1 MYKKYFLPLFLLML
15 LTACSE
21 TSVEP
26 EEAIQDVSNEE
37 SLSVIATFYPVY
49 EMTQQVAGER
59 LDVHQLISGGTDA
72 HHFEPS
78 ARDVAMINDSD
89 LFIYSS
95 EEMETWVPSLL
106 ASLDNSDLPIV
117 KTAENIELME
127 AEGHDEHDHH
137 DHDDHGHEEDDHDH
151 SHSVDPHI
159 WLDPVLAQEQV
170 DTIKEALIEI
180 DPDGADYYTERAAEF
195 NQELQILHEDYETAF
210 AEADNRVFF
219 TQHESFGY
227 LAERYDLTQISV
239 GGLSTEVEPSP
250 SRIAEINQ
258 LVEEYDV
265 PVIYYQDGA
274 SSSIAETIA
283 NETGTEVAVL
293 YDLETLSSEMIDEG
307 LDYLSAMRENL
318 ETLKKSIR

>member
-1 MYKKYFLPLFLLML
+1 MIKKYLLPLLLLIL
-15 LTACSE
+15 LTACANE
-21 TSVEP
+21 
-26 EEAIQDVSNEE
+26 NEE
-37 SLSVIATFYPVY
+37 QVNSAEESTLSVITTFYPVY
-49 EMTQQVAGER
+49 EFTQQVAGDR
-59 LDVHQLISGGTDA
+59 ADVHQLVTGGTDA

-78 ARDVAMINDSD
+78 ARDVAAINDSD

-106 ASLDNSDLPIV
+106 DSLDNESLPIV

-127 AEGHDEHDHH
+127 QDGHH
-137 DHDDHGHEEDDHDH
+137 HDDHDHDH

-159 WLDPVLAQEQV
+159 WLDPVLAQDQIN
-170 DTIKEALIEI
+170 TIKEALIDR
-180 DPDGADYYTERAAEF
+180 DPEGEAYYTERAEGY
-195 NQELQILHEDYETAF
+195 NQELQSLHEDYETAF
-210 AEADNRVFF
+210 EEADERVFV

-227 LAERYDLTQISV
+227 LAHRYHLTQIAV

-265 PVIYYQDGA
+265 PVIYYQEGA

-283 NETGTEVAVL
+283 NETNTEIAVL
-293 YDLETLSSEMIDEG
+293 YDLENISAEMLEKE
-307 LDYLSAMRENL
+307 LDYMSAMRENL